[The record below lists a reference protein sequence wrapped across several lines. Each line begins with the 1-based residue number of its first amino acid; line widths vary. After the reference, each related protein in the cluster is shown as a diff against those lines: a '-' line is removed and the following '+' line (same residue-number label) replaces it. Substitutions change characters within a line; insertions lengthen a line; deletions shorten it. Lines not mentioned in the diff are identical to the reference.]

1 MKQEKERTKEN
12 EEFFRTMQEKTEK
25 YQKYFAALARL
36 PQETPKKRPYAQYG
50 DSSVPPG
57 EPKDARLE
65 PNLR

>member
-1 MKQEKERTKEN
+1 MKQEKERTKEF
-12 EEFFRTMQEKTEK
+12 EELFRTMQEKTAK

-57 EPKDARLE
+57 EPKDA
-65 PNLR
+65 